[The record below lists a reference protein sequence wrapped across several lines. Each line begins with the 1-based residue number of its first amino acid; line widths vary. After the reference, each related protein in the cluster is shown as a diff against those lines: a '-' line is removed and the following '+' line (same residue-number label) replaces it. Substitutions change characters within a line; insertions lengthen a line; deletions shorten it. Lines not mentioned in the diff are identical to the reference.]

1 MNRFL
6 SYFIVFV
13 LGFVVCAW
21 TIYHFYGVP
30 GQGLGNVSIVS
41 VPSSPRGAPST
52 VGGRNGGNVVREAAV
67 KISDYVV
74 NIDTVGRPVV
84 RMNPFDFFSGPER
97 VVPRGQGSGVIFSN
111 DGYILTNNHVAAG
124 AAQMKVTMHDGKQYP
139 ARLIGR
145 DPASDIAVVK
155 IEARTPKFA
164 RFADSDSLKVGDW
177 VVAVGSPLGYESTV
191 TVGVVSAMRRG
202 PFNIN
207 GQSLQLEKLIQ
218 TDAAINPGNSGGALS
233 DLNGDLVGIN
243 TLIASTSGGSI
254 GIGFAIPSSTAK
266 VVAEKLIK
274 TGKVDHPY
282 LGVVY
287 QPFNEDRRK
296 ELEAGGVSRLPK
308 DEGAEIRYVRPGSP
322 AEQAGLQ
329 PGDIVLKVNGKPIS
343 VAKNAEK
350 GKTSISEEVGRAN
363 IGNTLKL
370 QVWKA
375 SDGRATDVTVR
386 VGKMPADFGQAPQE

>member
-1 MNRFL
+1 
-6 SYFIVFV
+6 
-13 LGFVVCAW
+13 
-21 TIYHFYGVP
+21 
-30 GQGLGNVSIVS
+30 
-41 VPSSPRGAPST
+41 
-52 VGGRNGGNVVREAAV
+52 
-67 KISDYVV
+67 
-74 NIDTVGRPVV
+74 
-84 RMNPFDFFSGPER
+84 
-97 VVPRGQGSGVIFSN
+97 
-111 DGYILTNNHVAAG
+111 
-124 AAQMKVTMHDGKQYP
+124 
-139 ARLIGR
+139 
-145 DPASDIAVVK
+145 
-155 IEARTPKFA
+155 
-164 RFADSDSLKVGDW
+164 
-177 VVAVGSPLGYESTV
+177 VGSPLGYESTV